1 MKKTLLFI
9 ALLFLQTTAFSQGI
23 KREMRAAW
31 ISTVYGI
38 DWPKATDPAA
48 TQKTKLAGL
57 LTSLKAN
64 GINTVYFQAR
74 TIGDALYKSNL
85 VPWSHWLT
93 NTYGKDPGYDPLAFA
108 IEEAH
113 SRGMEIHV
121 WLNPY
126 RAATAASNIPSYA
139 SNHKAK
145 TNPEWLLS
153 EVNGSSTL
161 RYLNPALAAVR
172 NHIDDVVKELVTNY
186 DLDGIHF
193 DDYFYYAGVGS
204 QDDGQFST
212 DPRGF
217 TSKNDWRRDNV
228 TLLISKLNTSI
239 KTLKPWVKFGISPSG
254 IYRNFTPPGSTKT
267 AGLEHYTTHYADTKK
282 WMEDGIIDY
291 LVPQVYWA
299 FSQTTA
305 NAKFNFVTDYWNSQN
320 FTRHLFIGLGTY
332 RVDPADGSAWS
343 SSIATNEIKNQ
354 IDYLRNTTANVKG
367 AAHFTTH
374 DLISR
379 KAGIVNDA
387 MTLVQAQYS
396 VPSLIPVM
404 TWIDNIAPAAPIDL
418 TPSLVAG
425 KTKLTWT
432 APAATTDE
440 LQKVVRYAVYRSTN
454 ANIDFDNASNVI
466 AVISGAATTY
476 TDVAV
481 TPGSGTPYYYAV
493 RSLDRMSN
501 ESTESNIVP
510 DGVTLPVQLLAFNA
524 KKDNNRVKIEWSTAS
539 ELNSDYFLIEKAGE
553 NGIFTFLDKQN
564 SATSNSTALK
574 NYIAWD
580 YNPANATNYYR
591 LTQVDKNG
599 VVATPVVTSLN
610 YNELMVVNVNVF
622 PNPTPQDIN
631 FTIAGFSGTSVI
643 ARLINLNGQLIHK
656 ESFNTT
662 NGTQQFKLNLR
673 KSLPAGSY
681 ILSLY
686 DKTFHKNIKVIV
698 L

>member
-9 ALLFLQTTAFSQGI
+9 ALLFLQTTAFSQGV

-126 RAATAASNIPSYA
+126 RAATSASNIPSYA

-153 EVNGSSTL
+153 EVNGTSTL

-193 DDYFYYAGVGS
+193 DDYFYYKGVGM
-204 QDDGQFST
+204 QDNAQFSA

-217 TSKNDWRRDNV
+217 TNKDDWRRDNV
-228 TLLISKLNTSI
+228 TLLISKLSTSI
-239 KTLKPWVKFGISPSG
+239 KALKPWVKFGISPSG
-254 IYRNFTPPGSTKT
+254 IYRNFTPPSSTTTTGS
-267 AGLEHYTTHYADTKK
+267 EHYTTQYADTQK
-282 WMEDGIIDY
+282 WMNDGLIDY

-299 FSQTTA
+299 FSQTTG
-305 NAKFNFVTDYWNSQN
+305 NAKFNYVTDNWNGKN

-332 RVDPADGSAWS
+332 RVAQGESTSWA

-354 IDYLRNTTANVKG
+354 IDYLRNSTPNVKG
-367 AAHFTTH
+367 AAHFTTN
-374 DLISR
+374 DLISTNASI
-379 KAGIVNDA
+379 KAA
-387 MTLVQAQYS
+387 MDLVRLQYS

-404 TWIDNIAPAAPIDL
+404 TWIDNIAPAAPTNL
-418 TPSLVAG
+418 TSSLAAS

-432 APAATTDE
+432 VPATTTDE
-440 LQKVVRYAVYRSTN
+440 LQKVVRYAIYRSTN
-454 ANIDFDNASNVI
+454 PTIDFNNASNVI
-466 AVISGAATTY
+466 AVISGIATTY
-476 TDVAV
+476 TDAAVA
-481 TPGSGTPYYYAV
+481 PGLGTSYYYAV
-493 RSLDRMSN
+493 RSLDRISN
-501 ESTESNIVP
+501 ESVESNTVP
-510 DGVTLPVQLLAFNA
+510 DGVTLPVQLLNFTA
-524 KKDNNRVKIEWSTAS
+524 KKDGNKVKIEWATAS
-539 ELNSDYFLIEKAGE
+539 ELNNDYFLVEKAGAD
-553 NGIFTFLDKQN
+553 GIFSYLDKQN
-564 SATSNSTALK
+564 AANQSASIK
-574 NYIAWD
+574 NYTSWD
-580 YNPANATNYYR
+580 HHPANAINYYK

-599 VVATPVVTSLN
+599 TSANPQLTSLN
-610 YNELMVVNVNVF
+610 FNELIIVSAKVF
-622 PNPTPQDIN
+622 PNPTQKDIN
-631 FTIAGFSGTSVI
+631 FSIENFGGKSI
-643 ARLINLNGQLIHK
+643 KARLINLNGELVHK
-656 ESFNTT
+656 EQFNMS
-662 NGTQQFKLNLR
+662 NGESRFTLNL
-673 KSLPAGSY
+673 KN
-681 ILSLY
+681 ILTKGTYVLTLS
-686 DKTFHKNIKVIV
+686 DKGFKKNIKVIV